1 MKKLPWIL
9 ATILIASFGLV
20 NGEDQDSDQILKHM
34 HDELIR
40 NFENLQD
47 EDKPPFYL
55 SYEIVEEHATS
66 VSGSY
71 GEVTRDVDVSDRNL
85 SIDLRVGTPQLDNTH
100 VDRTPQRVNFGSI
113 AVDAEQPLKVALWN
127 ATNASYRS
135 ALSQFSRVESEVQTT
150 VAEEDQ
156 TGDFAAMPKE
166 QNSLETPKQLHSVGE
181 NFHERV
187 KRYGL
192 PFKYE
197 DHIQSNSVSISG
209 AIETRWYVNSEG
221 TKIATSEGYYRIS
234 ISATTKANDG
244 MELRRYIS
252 YEALSPE
259 GFPDN
264 DQVMTD
270 VRALIEELAALRDA
284 PIVDPYTGPAILS
297 GRAAG
302 VFFHEILGHR
312 LEGHRQ
318 KSASDGQTFKAKL
331 GELILPKNFTMY
343 FDPTIREYR
352 GLTLWG
358 FYDYDNQGV
367 RAQRV
372 TVIENGV
379 LTGFLM
385 SRQPMEG
392 FLESNGHG
400 RRSSASGYGSVS
412 RQSNLI
418 LEVENPVSAD
428 ELKEMLLQRVQ
439 EQGREFGLYFD
450 DIQGGFA
457 LTGRAMPN
465 AFNVQPL
472 VVFKLYADGHQEYVR
487 GVNLIGTPLTTMS
500 RIEAGASDY
509 DTFNGF
515 CGAESGDV
523 PVSAVSPS
531 ILISQIEVQKAM
543 ASRTKPPI
551 LPTPVERDDDDVS
564 FHHHVHSHGGTH

>member
-1 MKKLPWIL
+1 MKRL
-9 ATILIASFGLV
+9 SFCLV
-20 NGEDQDSDQILKHM
+20 PLLVVISVTHAENQNSERVLGNM

-40 NFENLQD
+40 NFEILQD
-47 EDKPPFYL
+47 EENPPFYL
-55 SYEIVEEHATS
+55 SYEIVEDDVVQ

-71 GEVTRDVDVSDRNL
+71 GVVTRDVDVLDRVL
-85 SIDLRVGTPQLDNTH
+85 TIDLRVGSPELDNTH

-113 AVDAEQPLKVALWN
+113 SVSAEQPLKVALWN

-135 ALSQFSRVESEVQTT
+135 ALTQFTRVESEVQAT
-150 VAEEDQ
+150 VEEEDQ

-166 QNSLETPKQLHSVGE
+166 DFRSESLHLAEVSESFREK
-181 NFHERV
+181 V

-197 DHIQSNSVSISG
+197 DHIQSNSISLVG
-209 AIETRWYVNSEG
+209 EIETRWYVNSEG
-221 TKIATSEGYYRIS
+221 TRISTSEAYYRIN
-234 ISATTKANDG
+234 ISATSKAEDG

-259 GFPDN
+259 GFPD
-264 DQVMTD
+264 DDEVMTD
-270 VRALIEELAALRDA
+270 VRKLIEELEALRNA
-284 PIVDPYTGPAILS
+284 PIVDPYTGPAILG

-331 GELILPKNFTMY
+331 GEQILPENFTLY
-343 FDPTIREYR
+343 FDPTVREYQ

-367 RAQRV
+367 KARRV
-372 TVIENGV
+372 NVIENGV
-379 LTGFLM
+379 LKGFLM

-400 RRSSASGYGSVS
+400 RRQSTSGYGSVS

-418 LEVENPVSAD
+418 VEIENPVSAD
-428 ELKEMLLQRVQ
+428 ELKEMLLKRVR
-439 EQGREFGLYFD
+439 EQGKEFGLYFE

-472 VVFKLYADGHQEYVR
+472 VVYRLYADGRQEYVR

-509 DTFNGF
+509 DTFNGY
-515 CGAESGDV
+515 CGAESGSV
-523 PVSAVSPS
+523 PVSAASPS

-543 ASRTKPPI
+543 ASRAKPPI
-551 LPTPVERDDDDVS
+551 LPTPVERDDDEVS
-564 FHHHVHSHGGTH
+564 FHNHVQSQSE

>member
-1 MKKLPWIL
+1 MKRFIL
-9 ATILIASFGLV
+9 CLV
-20 NGEDQDSDQILKHM
+20 LLLVWSGPISAEEQDSEQILGNM
-34 HDELIR
+34 HDELVR
-40 NFENLQD
+40 NFEILQD
-47 EDKPPFYL
+47 EEKPPFYL
-55 SYEIVEEHATS
+55 SYEIVEDDL
-66 VSGSY
+66 VQVIGSY
-71 GEVTRDVDVSDRNL
+71 GEVSRDVDFLNRVL
-85 SIDLRVGTPQLDNTH
+85 TIDLRVGSPELDNTH

-113 AVDAEQPLKVALWN
+113 SVEAEQPLKVALWN

-135 ALSQFSRVESEVQTT
+135 ALSQLTQVESEVQST
-150 VAEEDQ
+150 VEEEDQ

-166 QNSLETPKQLHSVGE
+166 DHRGGSLELANIGE
-181 NFHERV
+181 SLREKV

-197 DHIQSNSVSISG
+197 DHIRSNSISMVG
-209 AIETRWYVNSEG
+209 EIETRWYVNSEG
-221 TKIATSEGYYRIS
+221 TKISTSEAYYRIN
-234 ISATTKANDG
+234 ISATTKAEDG

-259 GFPDN
+259 GFPKD
-264 DQVMTD
+264 DKVMTD
-270 VRALIEELAALRDA
+270 VRAMIEELDALRNA
-284 PIVDPYTGPAILS
+284 PIVDPYTGPAILG

-318 KSASDGQTFKAKL
+318 KSVTDGQTFKSKL
-331 GELILPKNFTMY
+331 GDRILPSNFTLY

-367 RAQRV
+367 RARRV
-372 TVIENGV
+372 NVIENGV
-379 LTGFLM
+379 LKGFLM

-400 RRSSASGYGSVS
+400 RRQSTSGYGSVS

-418 LEVENPVSAD
+418 VEIENPVSAD
-428 ELKEMLLQRVQ
+428 ELKEMLLERVR
-439 EQGREFGLYFD
+439 EQGREFGLYFE

-457 LTGRAMPN
+457 LTGRTMPN

-472 VVFKLYADGHQEYVR
+472 VVYRLYADGRQEYVR

-509 DTFNGF
+509 DTFNGY
-515 CGAESGDV
+515 CGAESGSV

-543 ASRTKPPI
+543 ASRAKPPI
-551 LPTPVERDDDDVS
+551 LPTPVERDDDEVS
-564 FHHHVHSHGGTH
+564 FHRHPQTHGE